1 MVIRGTP
8 GDSGTFRKLSAAIPW
23 LIRVFR
29 GSSGVFR
36 VIPGSTPD
44 VLNCLKHPGSSPEFL
59 SPGLIRSDSGSCPL
73 LIRVVRELSGSC
85 PGDVRGY
92 PGVNFRAK
100 PRSRHGVD
108 PESLRSSY
116 GLPRMRHG
124 LHPDCQG

>member
-1 MVIRGTP
+1 M
-8 GDSGTFRKLSAAIPW
+8 AHPW

-85 PGDVRGY
+85 PGVVRELSGSC
-92 PGVNFRAK
+92 PGVVRELSGSC
-100 PRSRHGVD
+100 PGVVRELSGSCPGVVRELSGSCPWLSRSKFPGGSHGVD
-108 PESLRSSY
+108 TE
-116 GLPRMRHG
+116 
-124 LHPDCQG
+124 